1 MSSLAERRKYILESI
16 VKDGFVKVSDLAEKF
31 GVTQTTIRKDL
42 THLEE
47 KGLLYRAYGSALP
60 TTTQVM
66 DINMGTKR
74 LINYDAK
81 HRIAAAAAA
90 LIESDD
96 SIIVASGSTV
106 TIFAEMLKP
115 KNRLNVV
122 CTAVNISSHLG
133 DIPGITVMQVGGL
146 LYSNTLSVLGA
157 EAKNTISN
165 VFCHKAFFGV
175 DGLDP
180 GYGIT
185 CGTNEEAN
193 LTQQI
198 MRSSKKSIVLTDS
211 SKFMKRGLAR
221 ICPLQD
227 VDILITDDGLP
238 LEARRR
244 IEEMGVKLIIA

>member
-1 MSSLAERRKYILESI
+1 
-16 VKDGFVKVSDLAEKF
+16 
-31 GVTQTTIRKDL
+31 
-42 THLEE
+42 
-47 KGLLYRAYGSALP
+47 
-60 TTTQVM
+60 
-66 DINMGTKR
+66 
-74 LINYDAK
+74 
-81 HRIAAAAAA
+81 
-90 LIESDD
+90 
-96 SIIVASGSTV
+96 
-106 TIFAEMLKP
+106 MLKP

-180 GYGIT
+180 DYGIT

-238 LEARRR
+238 MEARHR